1 MIDLLQT
8 GCIVHLLRPSRR
20 QDARRLLGYSEAAN
34 LSMQPNQHLGEFGER
49 ACWNFWNFY
58 DL

>member
-20 QDARRLLGYSEAAN
+20 QDARRLLGYSEG
-34 LSMQPNQHLGEFGER
+34 GEPVYATEPASGWIWRKGVLEFLE
-49 ACWNFWNFY
+49 
-58 DL
+58 LL